1 MTETLLNLIDTAGYL
16 GIFLLMV
23 LENVIP
29 PVPSEVVMGLGG
41 IAVAQGR
48 MSIVPLMIAGTI
60 GSLLGNVFWYEIG
73 YRLGH
78 ARFRPFID
86 RYGRWLTVEW
96 RDVEK
101 LQRFFVKHG
110 QWVVF
115 IFRFMPI
122 GRTVVSIPAGLAR
135 MPRGRFLLW
144 STAGITIWNAVLVGA
159 GYWLGTRFHDL
170 DRYLGPAATALLVL
184 AVLAYAWR
192 VATWRA
198 GR

>member
-1 MTETLLNLIDTAGYL
+1 MTEFFLNLLNTGGYL

-41 IAVAQGR
+41 IAVAHGQ
-48 MSIVPLMIAGTI
+48 MQVVPLMIAGTV

-73 YRLGH
+73 HRLGH
-78 ARFRPFID
+78 ERFRPFID

-96 RDVEK
+96 RDVEA

-115 IFRFMPI
+115 FFRFMPI

-159 GYWLGTRFHDL
+159 GYWLGMRFHDL
-170 DRYLGPAATALLVL
+170 DKYVGPAATALLVL
-184 AVLAYAWR
+184 AVVAYVWR
-192 VATWRA
+192 VLRWRA
-198 GR
+198 SG

>member
-1 MTETLLNLIDTAGYL
+1 MTEFFLNLLNSGGYL

-41 IAVAQGR
+41 IAVAHGQ
-48 MSIVPLMIAGTI
+48 MHVVPLMIAGTV

-73 YRLGH
+73 HRLGH
-78 ARFRPFID
+78 ERFRPFID

-96 RDVEK
+96 RDVEA

-115 IFRFMPI
+115 FFRFMPI

-159 GYWLGTRFHDL
+159 GYWLGIRFHDL
-170 DRYLGPAATALLVL
+170 DKYVGPAATVLLVI
-184 AVLAYAWR
+184 AVMAYVWR
-192 VATWRA
+192 VVRWRA
-198 GR
+198 SG